1 MANPFTYAVEKLG
14 PGFGGASVQVN
25 QTAALTATAT
35 KTLTISPGC
44 HSGRLHVGLSGP
56 AATTTCQITV
66 KISDGTTTSEVLPI
80 TPATAAGDSLDYLV
94 DILSDLAVTSITIT
108 YTLAGV
114 ATTGTANLDFA
125 GNP

>member
-1 MANPFTYAVEKLG
+1 MANPFTYAVEKFATG
-14 PGFGGASVQVN
+14 YGAPSVQQN
-25 QTAALTATAT
+25 LTAALTATAT
-35 KTLTISPGC
+35 KTLALSPGC

-66 KISDGTTTSEVLPI
+66 KITDGTTTSEVLPI
-80 TPATAAGDSLDYLV
+80 TPATAAGDSLDYLL
-94 DILSDLAVTSITIT
+94 DIVSDLAFNSISIT
-108 YTLAGV
+108 YTLAGA